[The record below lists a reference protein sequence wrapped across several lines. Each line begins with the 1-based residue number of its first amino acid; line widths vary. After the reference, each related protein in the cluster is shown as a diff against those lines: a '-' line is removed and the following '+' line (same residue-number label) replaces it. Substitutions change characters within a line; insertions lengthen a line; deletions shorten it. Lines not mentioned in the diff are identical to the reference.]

1 MFVFRHLIR
10 MDVLSASDPLVVV
23 QEFNPATGGWREV
36 GRTEWQKYVLG
47 ALFVR
52 GLLFSL
58 SHSYAVNWGWGA
70 CVCVCVC
77 GVLLSQ
83 EPVEPELCAGGAPRL
98 LVREGPEAA
107 L

>member
-1 MFVFRHLIR
+1 

-58 SHSYAVNWGWGA
+58 SSF
-70 CVCVCVC
+70 
-77 GVLLSQ
+77 L
-83 EPVEPELCAGGAPRL
+83 R
-98 LVREGPEAA
+98 R
-107 L
+107 